1 MTACFTRSDIRPG
14 EPAWGKGRQIKS
26 HVMANFHR
34 LSVRQAA
41 LSMEQLCE
49 LQSQWM
55 GPRGLFAKLAR
66 QVTEQ
71 GRQAPLLSDV
81 ARLQDTHRQAMAEKA
96 VQFALGLH
104 YRREMVENPFTD
116 LPREYLSC
124 VVFDDL
130 TPYALVERY
139 AASAALRH
147 RDGSYFSKL
156 IATTRNTV
164 ERRVVFHGL
173 LEHYDSLLPVER
185 SVYPADYRAAQQRH
199 LDKEEAAYGKLV
211 LDRPVSELI
220 ARYTPQ
226 RLLAKLGCIPR
237 GAG

>member
-1 MTACFTRSDIRPG
+1 MTACFTRTDVRTSEPSG
-14 EPAWGKGRQIKS
+14 EGLQIKS
-26 HVMANFHR
+26 PVMADFHR
-34 LSVRQAA
+34 LSVRQEA
-41 LSMEQLCE
+41 LSTEQLCE
-49 LQSQWM
+49 LQSRWM
-55 GPRGLFAKLAR
+55 GPTGLFAKLAR

-71 GRQAPLLSDV
+71 GRQAPLLSDL
-81 ARLQDTHRQAMAEKA
+81 ARLRDTQRQAMAEKA
-96 VQFALGLH
+96 VQFTLGLH
-104 YRREMVENPFTD
+104 LRREMVANPFSG
-116 LPREYLSC
+116 LQREYLAC

-130 TPYALVERY
+130 APRTLVERY

-147 RDGSYFSKL
+147 RDGDYFSKL

-164 ERRVVFHGL
+164 ERRIVFHGL

-199 LDKEEAAYGKLV
+199 LDDQEAAYGKLV

-220 ARYTPQ
+220 KRYTPQ

-237 GAG
+237 GAS